1 MIPARHKIS
10 YNKRRHSGYVGV
22 TKEEAITM
30 EQAKEMKKIECPAPC
45 SFTVKSHDEKEI
57 VELAMQHAQNKHNMK
72 ISEKEL
78 KGMIKP
84 A

>member
-1 MIPARHKIS
+1 
-10 YNKRRHSGYVGV
+10 
-22 TKEEAITM
+22 M

-45 SFTVKSHDEKEI
+45 NFTVKSHDENEI

>member
-1 MIPARHKIS
+1 ME
-10 YNKRRHSGYVGV
+10 V
-22 TKEEAITM
+22 ITM
-30 EQAKEMKKIECPAPC
+30 VETKGMKKIECPAPC

-57 VELAMQHAQNKHNMK
+57 IELAMQHAQNKHNMK

-78 KGMIKP
+78 KGMIQP

>member
-1 MIPARHKIS
+1 MQQ
-10 YNKRRHSGYVGV
+10 
-22 TKEEAITM
+22 T
-30 EQAKEMKKIECPAPC
+30 KEMKKIECPAPC

-57 VELAMQHAQNKHNMK
+57 IELVMQHAEKKHNMK

-78 KGMIKP
+78 KGMIRP